1 MNSVDGA
8 PNATTLAE
16 GAPTSATAT
25 PSVTTKTKNTS
36 TKTTTP
42 TTTTATT
49 TAAATTTVRVKTTDS
64 STTTA
69 TSNVIK
75 PTAADATDEFH
86 ESDKNVRRIVV
97 DEQQQPEQKQIQRN
111 EAPIKQIIITKSI
124 RATTTATTTNG
135 VAVTATTTM
144 GNTNKT
150 NIDTTDKTTDAET
163 TTTTK
168 ITASATTI
176 ETTKSIQDAEN
187 NDVPMTDMATAEG
200 NRDGDGVDDGG
211 GGGGDDDG
219 DDGGNATATN
229 STTRTTTTLSTATAV
244 IDNITTLAKPQ
255 PLLTAEGDNCELNE
269 LELCRCCGKPN
280 VTLYDLFPNMPADNA
295 NTLLEGDT
303 NVDAIAANI
312 ETTVDVNQAT
322 ACDIAANVAKNGAQ
336 MNNNKPVVDTTSVA
350 TKTDDNAKT
359 NTPKRCYRTIAA
371 SIAAAAV
378 GSSTT
383 TGSCSAGA
391 PTCQKTN
398 DPVVG
403 TAINSDVVAADR
415 GAEVAPSMPT
425 TSAARV
431 KQSATVAAP
440 ANVKN
445 ADDATNNAEAQ
456 NANAQGQSSDNMENI
471 LQEMQIWRLRIKSND
486 GLPQRICSKCSAQFY
501 IIHKFRRKCLK
512 VQIRLRSLFDKTQC
526 WEYEELLARVAAEQT
541 EEQPTALPPQTK
553 SKPNNCQS
561 RRNQET
567 QTTDE
572 LETALSVNL
581 PPVLDIGND
590 LINDNYSKSPRT
602 GLELNVNAANAAKP
616 GHTGNAANNTTTSL
630 SGNGNSSETFKLSA
644 AEKTAIAAT
653 TTATTTIATVRTSSP
668 CAIQKPLLGVEPTKP
683 KTKVPNNDLTT
694 LDVEAALGRDVNRRR
709 GGRSVDQESLLATH
723 IIFKPTTAAERTK
736 ANKRTA
742 SPTNPTTVLMRTRS
756 ARKRPISCQQ
766 ASNEDELSL
775 AARLKDEARAD
786 DCLAAVNDVDD
797 DDDDEVKNEALARTD
812 DEMPTDA
819 DQSVEAIAKTAS
831 LCASPTP
838 SPTYSSGEPKHA
850 ENCVQRE
857 KRARER
863 ERIRDDVGECV
874 REGERETEAEI
885 ASAAVFMDTRH
896 AHSYT
901 ATTKGVIETEAVAA
915 ISCDA
920 DTLIA
925 RCGGDCGG
933 NVVKA
938 ITDEPLTEISSS
950 TRHNKVDDDHVVDL
964 LQPAVVV
971 NTAKA
976 TPMDVDTSS
985 VQQKPISGQAV
996 TKTPTIA
1003 NNAETSATTAAAA
1016 AVAVAVTAAV
1026 ELTKAPT
1033 NDVQSSKQTV
1043 EASEISNLPILPATT
1058 TNTTTCNNEAVK
1070 DGAAALQIIAS
1081 ETDAS
1086 KAATSAVVGANNK
1099 GVAGN
1104 TLNSSLNRT
1113 SSLSNVQDDGC
1124 GVGGKHHLQ
1133 TDERLAA
1140 ENVSVTVDADGNGDD
1155 EGVETLMATVEQP
1168 RPTTAEHKDNIETIT
1183 TVFSAETEL
1192 LETATAID
1200 PNSESAVSAFIT
1212 KAALKAYS
1220 TSPKCR
1226 SLARRHM
1233 QHKLRRTLKGP
1244 IVHLL
1249 ANSPASTSAAA
1260 AAFTAI
1266 HYKKKQVRRSL
1277 TKLTS
1282 ERATALLDDEA
1293 TTVATASNDIDTSSI
1308 AEGADSMTLPTQ
1320 PTFSYYA
1327 TARRGRRRLKWRAR
1341 SRHPCFDKH
1350 SRTESASTD
1359 CVVDVDKAESVT
1371 RLPSCFVR
1379 LRRLEATELYEEVTK
1394 SMTAS
1399 AATVA
1404 MQHTNETDVHTDP
1417 LIDKEYIALK
1427 VTDATEDVSNARLVL
1442 KRKLAADEN
1451 EGSQST
1457 RSPWR
1462 TKAEMKES
1470 LQKETSMDIVEDQLL
1485 PPTPSEPTP
1494 FVMPTETQKTE
1505 LYLTETAYSTDGDS
1519 NTTTAGGICIERRS
1533 KRIKKRRKL
1542 LEETKRRDNAT
1553 DGKVMPIIL
1562 KLVQEKLPEACDSCA
1577 TKQTSDK
1584 TSLTPNSQCAL
1595 PRPLTAARYHVV
1607 GSLSKPQNVEVP
1619 SSESQKRRRF
1629 RPKRSCCRENCNLT
1643 DDAAT
1648 TEDEHAPNVIH
1659 KPDNTTLPPQLISQ
1673 NKGKMVIDNV
1683 NILNV
1688 NTCGES
1694 TKENCDKNKKSVAMT
1709 STSGTS
1715 VGSSSGMTLPS
1726 QIVSFPPVL
1735 PALTLTQSEPVN
1747 TAEASTTDKPSIS
1760 AVKLTPTK
1768 AAPATSMSLK
1778 TFSTLMSNTTKSS
1791 LFTSPVKSD
1800 IIESPTKS
1808 SSSPVMAKTTTLTT
1822 PSSASS
1828 ANTQPVSVLLRNQ
1841 LIVRVPLSIL
1851 SADFQK
1857 KFLKTSNVQKT
1868 PIKATLSDTA
1878 TATETSKVSA
1888 LTEKLTTSS
1897 QETEMAET
1905 AELGH
1910 KKVDAR
1916 EPAQAKENNNMHS
1929 NRDGVSEGSITS
1941 TELPH
1946 ASDMQ
1951 SANEGQISKVN
1962 AQAAQFQA
1970 DATKAQ
1976 LMPYSGY
1983 ACGSSQYE
1991 SEQSDFMGFSDGTGS
2006 SPNRRVECL
2015 SNNNALYSSC
2025 AVPTISTQTPAST
2038 ETLTDAK
2045 LHEFISEFAPE
2056 FADESEAPQ
2065 ANELQATLPAGEVTA
2080 ALLAEAEAETVATQQ
2095 HTQLLSETNLS
2106 EMQDVENTL
2115 SGILNEM
2122 QDQHIYTPVSSSAD
2136 DFFAQ
2141 SVYSPLSEPPTT
2153 PTHSMYAE
2161 SPLGGVGSVGSSS
2174 MAGGGGSLSV
2184 ASSPYVQHMHMEP
2197 ASVSSGQMSEP
2208 SPLSAPMS
2216 VGPPTHQQQSTKQ
2229 AQGAA
2234 AGYGKQY
2241 GNKYGECFTEDS
2253 TQSELIGFQN
2263 DIPCFE
2269 NIELVGAAANNASA
2283 SPASSQNEQSPR
2295 DLEMH
2300 ALAAVSLEEATN
2312 CKVGVAKA
2320 DTLQYMGTDMN
2331 ACVNETNN
2339 GVQVHAPATDLPAEC
2354 GADDGSTKEYSVDSA
2369 AFAQLL
2375 NDIQETE
2382 RVVEQRAR
2390 AQAQEDKA
2398 QDAAVQKKQQHRRQ
2412 QQHVVPQPQQQ
2423 QQHQHALQQQMLPAD
2438 GAPSQ
2443 QLIQQRQMAQQ
2454 QQLPQAELLLQQ
2466 QREEE
2471 LLKQQQL
2478 LQQQQQ
2484 QQEHLMQ
2491 QKLLEQQQQEQLMQQ
2506 QLLEQQRR
2514 HQQQQQQQQL
2524 LEQQRERQRQQQQQQ
2539 QALEQQRKQQQQQR
2553 TQIIHQTVLAT
2564 PKQQHAQA
2572 HAHTQAGQQQ
2582 KQHYITLP
2590 PSCAYE
2596 AAQLQLAQ
2604 AANAIQPIQNLGVG
2618 VNLYA
2623 HGLGS
2628 GQEIQWASSA
2638 DLTGLSPAIIEA
2650 PAAGGG
2656 TTTYY
2661 ISASDLYQP
2670 NLIATT
2676 GMSPHL
2682 AGTAQQ
2688 HGHHHQQQQQ
2698 HRHAIELNK
2707 SSVVDANENYIE
2719 GAASAVQQRPSCQ
2732 QQAQQQQQIMIVIPQ
2747 DYGKPGSS
2755 GATPQLYATTA
2766 GTPEPAT
2773 TYQLSQAPQAVIMQ
2787 PQMTGQPLPHMSTV
2801 QVNGINLNPQF
2812 IASPTVNSAQRTMH
2826 QTPPPRHMQHYQLH
2840 NATPPP
2846 HSAAAQ
2852 VANRPPRCASTP
2864 SASHYQ
2870 QRQQHPSQQQI
2881 QLQAVHGTPQV
2892 RMLQHTRARQPAMQQ
2907 LQLIQPHPQPQT
2919 AKPIATIAAKPS
2931 NAGNAG
2937 TSSQKVNLVCR
2948 FCHKRPK
2955 FTSNLDYSNH
2965 IIAMHPVE
2973 TPFNCPH
2980 CPMHFTRRVKRQ
2992 QHIVEEHGAQRFQCA
3007 QCGQSFCTQ
3016 RALDQHLQ
3024 RAHALEPTQPLQTQ
3038 ASKQSPA
3045 QAQAG
3050 GAQQHV
3056 SRQQTQNLATAQPT
3070 ATHQMQQSSQRRKC
3084 FLQQRPTWLE
3094 SRHRNAAMASAA
3106 AAAAASTNS
3115 QTSMVRVEDVHLQV
3129 CDDAA
3134 KGKKPIDLQLD
3145 TTQLSAESTTTT
3157 TITHKPSGGMHT
3169 PSPSSSGGKPQRILC
3184 CPDCDDPFNEDH
3196 AHAQPCAAPQQQ
3208 QQQQHEL
3215 QAQMQNQQQQ
3225 QQQQHDDFLQQLE
3238 DESAFE
3244 EEQQQQSD
3252 EQSLQ
3257 HRAKRAHIT
3266 LPSPEQ
3272 TEPDS
3277 TSTNTG
3283 TLRHFRKRRASA
3295 KLAGMPLQQPT
3306 GSVGGGAGAGNANA
3320 AAALMAD
3327 NANAS
3332 EDELLLMERVLRT
3345 SHNCLF
3351 CDARFTNDI
3360 ALRKHHQLAHSNQA
3374 SMPFVCSICKR
3385 GFRMRS
3391 ALHRHMETHDSEGR
3405 PYECTLCHV
3414 RFPRPSQLTLHKL
3427 TVHFLRKPHACDVCG
3442 KQFGTES
3449 ALKTHNK
3456 FHAAHMESHM
3466 PLGVFMSDGAVQLPA
3481 GVEAEHQQ
3489 PVSDYND
3496 EEDEEAHEEEIVL
3509 EQQQQQSQMEIEQP
3523 QAQAIREQQELE
3535 QLLEDDQEEQ
3545 DIQEEAHTAEAH
3557 GEVDDEMAGTPMAVD
3572 SVVEQHEQQVLA
3584 EHEATVGNEST
3595 QQQQQQNADDCMF
3608 AASCS
3613 PSTTTGASPYAFAA
3627 DASSHLNHSDI
3638 STTSNNGAQANN
3650 STANS
3655 SCIEGANGCS
3665 SSAK

>member
-8 PNATTLAE
+8 PNATILAE

-25 PSVTTKTKNTS
+25 SSVTAKTKNS
-36 TKTTTP
+36 SAKP
-42 TTTTATT
+42 TT
-49 TAAATTTVRVKTTDS
+49 TAATTVRTKTTDS
-64 STTTA
+64 STTTNT
-69 TSNVIK
+69 TSVIK
-75 PTAADATDEFH
+75 PTDADATDEFH
-86 ESDKNVRRIVV
+86 ESDKNVRHVVV
-97 DEQQQPEQKQIQRN
+97 DEQQQQQPEQKQTRRN
-111 EAPIKQIIITKSI
+111 EAPIKQIIITKTI
-124 RATTTATTTNG
+124 RATTAATATANG
-135 VAVTATTTM
+135 ETATATTTM

-150 NIDTTDKTTDAET
+150 NIETTDKTTDAAT
-163 TTTTK
+163 TTATV
-168 ITASATTI
+168 TTI
-176 ETTKSIQDAEN
+176 ETTKSIQDAKN
-187 NDVPMTDMATAEG
+187 NDVPMTDMPNAED
-200 NRDGDGVDDGG
+200 NRDGNGDDEDDGG
-211 GGGGDDDG
+211 GGADDA
-219 DDGGNATATN
+219 GNDAT
-229 STTRTTTTLSTATAV
+229 STSTTTTMAAVSTATAV

-280 VTLYDLFPNMPADNA
+280 VTLYDLFPNVPTDKA
-295 NTLLEGDT
+295 NTILEGDT
-303 NVDAIAANI
+303 NLDAVAVNI
-312 ETTVDVNQAT
+312 KTTVDVNQAT
-322 ACDIAANVAKNGAQ
+322 VCDIAANVAKNGAQ
-336 MNNNKPVVDTTSVA
+336 INNNKTVVDTTSVA

-371 SIAAAAV
+371 SIAAAAAS

-398 DPVVG
+398 DPIVG
-403 TAINSDVVAADR
+403 TTINSDVVAGDR
-415 GAEVAPSMPT
+415 DAEVAPSTAT

-431 KQSATVAAP
+431 KQSATVAAT
-440 ANVKN
+440 ANEKN
-445 ADDATNNAEAQ
+445 VDDATNNAEAQ
-456 NANAQGQSSDNMENI
+456 NANAQAQNSDNMENI

-486 GLPQRICSKCSAQFY
+486 GLPQRICSKCTAQFY

-512 VQIRLRSLFDKTQC
+512 VQIRLRSLFDKTNC
-526 WEYEELLARVAAEQT
+526 WEYEELLAQVADEQT
-541 EEQPTALPPQTK
+541 EELSTALASKTK
-553 SKPNNCQS
+553 SKPNNCQ
-561 RRNQET
+561 RLRNQET

-590 LINDNYSKSPRT
+590 LINDNCSKSPRS
-602 GLELNVNAANAAKP
+602 GLELNVNAADTANTSHIGKM
-616 GHTGNAANNTTTSL
+616 ANNTASL
-630 SGNGNSSETFKLSA
+630 SGNGNSSETSKLSSI
-644 AEKTAIAAT
+644 EKTANAAA
-653 TTATTTIATVRTSSP
+653 TTATTTLTTVRTSSP
-668 CAIQKPLLGVEPTKP
+668 CAMQNPLLGVEPTKP

-694 LDVEAALGRDVNRRR
+694 LDVETALGRDVNRRS
-709 GGRSVDQESLLATH
+709 GRSVDQESLLATH
-723 IIFKPTTAAERTK
+723 IIFKPATAAERTK

-742 SPTNPTTVLMRTRS
+742 SPTNPTTVMMRTRS

-766 ASNEDELSL
+766 SNEDELSL
-775 AARLKDEARAD
+775 AARVKDGARAD

-797 DDDDEVKNEALARTD
+797 DDDDEVKNEALPRTD
-812 DEMPTDA
+812 DAVPTDA

-831 LCASPTP
+831 LCASLSP
-838 SPTYSSGEPKHA
+838 SPTYLSGEPKHA

-863 ERIRDDVGECV
+863 ERERGGVCECV

-901 ATTKGVIETEAVAA
+901 ATTKEAVETAA
-915 ISCDA
+915 ATAILCDA

-938 ITDEPLTEISSS
+938 ITDEPLTKISSS
-950 TRHNKVDDDHVVDL
+950 SRNNKVDDDVVDL

-971 NTAKA
+971 NTTKA

-996 TKTPTIA
+996 TTTPTIG
-1003 NNAETSATTAAAA
+1003 NNTETSATVSAA
-1016 AVAVAVTAAV
+1016 AVTVAVTAV
-1026 ELTKAPT
+1026 VGLSKVPR

-1070 DGAAALQIIAS
+1070 DGAAALQIIAI

-1086 KAATSAVVGANNK
+1086 KATSAAVGANNK

-1104 TLNSSLNRT
+1104 TLKSSLNRT
-1113 SSLSNVQDDGC
+1113 LSLSNVQGGGC
-1124 GVGGKHHLQ
+1124 GVGGKHHLE

-1140 ENVSVTVDADGNGDD
+1140 ENVPVTVDADGNGDD
-1155 EGVETLMATVEQP
+1155 EGVETLIATVEQQ
-1168 RPTTAEHKDNIETIT
+1168 RPTTAEHKYNMETIRT
-1183 TVFSAETEL
+1183 AFSAETDL
-1192 LETATAID
+1192 LETDQLETSTAND
-1200 PNSESAVSAFIT
+1200 PNSASAVSAFIT

-1244 IVHLL
+1244 IGHLL

-1260 AAFTAI
+1260 AAFTAM

-1282 ERATALLDDEA
+1282 ERATALLDGDAPAMTAA
-1293 TTVATASNDIDTSSI
+1293 TNDIDTNSI
-1308 AEGADSMTLPTQ
+1308 AEGADSTTLPTQ

-1341 SRHPCFDKH
+1341 SHHPCFDKH
-1350 SRTESASTD
+1350 SCTESATTD

-1404 MQHTNETDVHTDP
+1404 LQHTNEADVHIAS
-1417 LIDKEYIALK
+1417 LMDKKCVALK
-1427 VTDATEDVSNARLVL
+1427 ATDATEDASNTRSAL
-1442 KRKLAADEN
+1442 KRKLATDEN
-1451 EGSQST
+1451 ESTHST

-1470 LQKETSMDIVEDQLL
+1470 LQEQTSMEDEEDQLVL
-1485 PPTPSEPTP
+1485 PAQCEPIP
-1494 FVMPTETQKTE
+1494 FATPTEIQKTE

-1519 NTTTAGGICIERRS
+1519 TTTTAGGSCTERRS

-1542 LEETKRRDNAT
+1542 LEETRRRVVTQGDNST

-1562 KLVQEKLPEACDSCA
+1562 KLVQEKLPDACGSCA
-1577 TKQTSDK
+1577 TKQTDDK
-1584 TSLTPNSQCAL
+1584 TSVTPSSQCAL

-1607 GSLSKPQNVEVP
+1607 GNLSKPQNIEI
-1619 SSESQKRRRF
+1619 SSTETQKRRRF
-1629 RPKRSCCRENCNLT
+1629 RPKRSCCRDNCSLT

-1648 TEDEHAPNVIH
+1648 TEDEHVPNVMQ
-1659 KPDNTTLPPQLISQ
+1659 KSNNSTLPPPLISQ
-1673 NKGKMVIDNV
+1673 NRGKMVINNV
-1683 NILNV
+1683 SILNV
-1688 NTCGES
+1688 NGCAEA
-1694 TKENCDKNKKSVAMT
+1694 TKENCDNNKKSVAT
-1709 STSGTS
+1709 SYTSGTS

-1726 QIVSFPPVL
+1726 QLVPLLPVL
-1735 PALTLTQSEPVN
+1735 PALTPTQSEPKN
-1747 TAEASTTDKPSIS
+1747 TVEASTTDTPLIS

-1768 AAPATSMSLK
+1768 ATPAASMSLK
-1778 TFSTLMSNTTKSS
+1778 TFSTLMSNTTNAS
-1791 LFTSPVKSD
+1791 LFTSPVKTD
-1800 IIESPTKS
+1800 IIESPTKFS
-1808 SSSPVMAKTTTLTT
+1808 TQSTPMMAKITALTSPTTTST
-1822 PSSASS
+1822 ASS
-1828 ANTQPVSVLLRNQ
+1828 NPVSVLLRNQ
-1841 LIVRVPLSIL
+1841 LIVRVPLSAL

-1857 KFLKTSNVQKT
+1857 KFLKTTNVQKT
-1868 PIKATLSDTA
+1868 PIKATLSDTS
-1878 TATETSKVSA
+1878 TVTTETSKISA
-1888 LTEKLTTSS
+1888 LTAKVTKSF
-1897 QETEMAET
+1897 QETKKTET
-1905 AELGH
+1905 AEIAH
-1910 KKVDAR
+1910 KKDEAR
-1916 EPAQAKENNNMHS
+1916 EPAQAKENNSINS
-1929 NRDGVSEGSITS
+1929 NKDGDAEGKCITIGSSEATADTSMKS
-1941 TELPH
+1941 TELPN
-1946 ASDMQ
+1946 ATNEQPTNENQTMEVNSQ
-1951 SANEGQISKVN
+1951 PAQPQAN
-1962 AQAAQFQA
+1962 
-1970 DATKAQ
+1970 ATKAQ
-1976 LMPYSGY
+1976 FMSYSGY
-1983 ACGSSQYE
+1983 ACGNSQYE

-2015 SNNNALYSSC
+2015 TNNNALYSSC
-2025 AVPTISTQTPAST
+2025 AVPTISTQTTAST
-2038 ETLTDAK
+2038 DTLTDTK
-2045 LHEFISEFAPE
+2045 LHDFISEFAPE
-2056 FADESEAPQ
+2056 FADESEAPL

-2080 ALLAEAEAETVATQQ
+2080 ALLAEAEAEAETVSTQQ

-2106 EMQDVENTL
+2106 EMQDVETTL

-2208 SPLSAPMS
+2208 SPISAPMS
-2216 VGPPTHQQQSTKQ
+2216 VGPPTHQQQAAQQ

-2269 NIELVGAAANNASA
+2269 NIELAGAAANNASA
-2283 SPASSQNEQSPR
+2283 SPASSQNEQSSH
-2295 DLEMH
+2295 DLEMR

-2331 ACVNETNN
+2331 ACVNEANN
-2339 GVQVHAPATDLPAEC
+2339 GVQVHASATVCNEN
-2354 GADDGSTKEYSVDSA
+2354 DGSTKEYSVDNA

-2398 QDAAVQKKQQHRRQ
+2398 QDEVVHKKQHQRRQ
-2412 QQHVVPQPQQQ
+2412 QHHTVPQPPSAAV
-2423 QQHQHALQQQMLPAD
+2423 QQHQHALQQQMLPAE
-2438 GAPSQ
+2438 GAQPQ
-2443 QLIQQRQMAQQ
+2443 QLIEQQMAQQ

-2484 QQEHLMQ
+2484 QQEHLLQ

-2514 HQQQQQQQQL
+2514 HQQQQHQQQL
-2524 LEQQRERQRQQQQQQ
+2524 LEQQRQRQRQQQQM
-2539 QALEQQRKQQQQQR
+2539 LEQQRKQQQQQQQR
-2553 TQIIHQTVLAT
+2553 PQIVHQTVLAT
-2564 PKQQHAQA
+2564 PKQQQSQA
-2572 HAHTQAGQQQ
+2572 NAHTQNGQQQ

-2628 GQEIQWASSA
+2628 GQEIQWTSSA
-2638 DLTGLSPAIIEA
+2638 DLTSLSPAIIEA

-2688 HGHHHQQQQQ
+2688 HGHHRQQQQ
-2698 HRHAIELNK
+2698 HRHALELNK

-2719 GAASAVQQRPSCQ
+2719 GAASTVQQRPACQ
-2732 QQAQQQQQIMIVIPQ
+2732 QQPQQQQQIMIVIPQ

-2755 GATPQLYATTA
+2755 GATPQLYATTT
-2766 GTPEPAT
+2766 GTPEPPT
-2773 TYQLSQAPQAVIMQ
+2773 TYQLSQAPQTVIMQHAQ
-2787 PQMTGQPLPHMSTV
+2787 PQMTGQSLPHMSTV
-2801 QVNGINLNPQF
+2801 QVNGINLSPQF
-2812 IASPTVNSAQRTMH
+2812 IASPTVNSAQRTLH

-2846 HSAAAQ
+2846 HPASAQ

-2870 QRQQHPSQQQI
+2870 QRQQHPQQQI
-2881 QLQAVHGTPQV
+2881 QLQAVHTTPQV
-2892 RMLQHTRARQPAMQQ
+2892 RMLQHTRTRQPAMQQ

-2931 NAGNAG
+2931 NAANAG

-3038 ASKQSPA
+3038 APKLSPSQS
-3045 QAQAG
+3045 QAG
-3050 GAQQHV
+3050 GQQQRV

-3070 ATHQMQQSSQRRKC
+3070 ATHQLQHSPQRRKC

-3134 KGKKPIDLQLD
+3134 KGKKSIDLQLD
-3145 TTQLSAESTTTT
+3145 TTQLSAESTTPT
-3157 TITHKPSGGMHT
+3157 THKPAGGMHT
-3169 PSPSSSGGKPQRILC
+3169 PSPSSSSGKPQRILC
-3184 CPDCDDPFNEDH
+3184 CPDCDDPFSEDH

-3208 QQQQHEL
+3208 QQQEL
-3215 QAQMQNQQQQ
+3215 QAQMHHQQQQ
-3225 QQQQHDDFLQQLE
+3225 QQQQQQRHGEFLQQLE
-3238 DESAFE
+3238 DESTFEE
-3244 EEQQQQSD
+3244 EEQQQSG

-3257 HRAKRAHIT
+3257 HCTKRAHVT
-3266 LPSPEQ
+3266 MPSPEQ

-3277 TSTNTG
+3277 TSTNTA

-3295 KLAGMPLQQPT
+3295 KLASMPALQA
-3306 GSVGGGAGAGNANA
+3306 GGVGGGNTNA
-3320 AAALMAD
+3320 AAALMGG

-3332 EDELLLMERVLRT
+3332 EDELLLMERVLRN

-3391 ALHRHMETHDSEGR
+3391 ALQRHMETHDSEGR

-3427 TVHFLRKPHACDVCG
+3427 TVHFLRKPHACEVCG

-3449 ALKTHNK
+3449 ALKTHSK
-3456 FHAAHMESHM
+3456 FHAVRSFEF
-3466 PLGVFMSDGAVQLPA
+3466 LQTLKYD
-3481 GVEAEHQQ
+3481 
-3489 PVSDYND
+3489 
-3496 EEDEEAHEEEIVL
+3496 
-3509 EQQQQQSQMEIEQP
+3509 
-3523 QAQAIREQQELE
+3523 
-3535 QLLEDDQEEQ
+3535 
-3545 DIQEEAHTAEAH
+3545 
-3557 GEVDDEMAGTPMAVD
+3557 
-3572 SVVEQHEQQVLA
+3572 
-3584 EHEATVGNEST
+3584 
-3595 QQQQQQNADDCMF
+3595 
-3608 AASCS
+3608 
-3613 PSTTTGASPYAFAA
+3613 
-3627 DASSHLNHSDI
+3627 
-3638 STTSNNGAQANN
+3638 
-3650 STANS
+3650 
-3655 SCIEGANGCS
+3655 
-3665 SSAK
+3665 